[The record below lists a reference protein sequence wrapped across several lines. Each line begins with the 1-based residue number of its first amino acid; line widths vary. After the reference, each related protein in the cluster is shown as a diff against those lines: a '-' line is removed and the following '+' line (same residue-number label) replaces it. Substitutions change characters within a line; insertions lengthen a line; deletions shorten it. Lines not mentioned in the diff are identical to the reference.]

1 MVFKFFDLTK
11 ILFMRSFVA
20 LLACI
25 GCIAWV
31 HSCDKRLL
39 GVKVP
44 VSSGEGHQ
52 LPVDIPSFS
61 SIPVAAPQKVV
72 AATIRQE
79 PAVHKVVVRPAVA
92 RKHNTAIVQAD
103 SLWNSLVLGKR
114 AAFLMNNLTP

>member
-1 MVFKFFDLTK
+1 
-11 ILFMRSFVA
+11 MRSFVA

-39 GVKVP
+39 GVKAAAM
-44 VSSGEGHQ
+44 SGDSQQ
-52 LPVDIPSFS
+52 LPVDLPSFS
-61 SIPVAAPQKVV
+61 SIPVAAPVKTVMAV
-72 AATIRQE
+72 AQPE
-79 PAVHKVVVRPAVA
+79 PAVHKVAARVVTSK
-92 RKHNTAIVQAD
+92 KHHSSAAQAD

>member
-1 MVFKFFDLTK
+1 
-11 ILFMRSFVA
+11 MRSFVA

-39 GVKVP
+39 GVKVSG
-44 VSSGEGHQ
+44 VSGEDRQ
-52 LPVDIPSFS
+52 LPVDVPAFS
-61 SIPVAAPQKVV
+61 NIPVVAPQKVV
-72 AATIRQE
+72 TAPVQRMTT
-79 PAVHKVVVRPAVA
+79 VHKPAARPAIA
-92 RKHNTAIVQAD
+92 KKHYAAVIQAD